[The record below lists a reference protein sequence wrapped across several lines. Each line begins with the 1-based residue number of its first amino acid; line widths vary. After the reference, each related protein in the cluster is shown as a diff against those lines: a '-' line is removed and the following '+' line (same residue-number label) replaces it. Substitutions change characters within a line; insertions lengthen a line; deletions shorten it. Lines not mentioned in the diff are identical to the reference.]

1 MSGTFILLPSC
12 NSGSLFSLLHQIHHN
27 IFFSFLNFNQFFL
40 IPERDAW
47 DASELHFPFQHLLN
61 LAFLGPFFHLLTTN
75 QVDALRGQDQVSLDG
90 LGSLKNKKEKW
101 EWWAIAK
108 SRSGECG
115 RGDILYNSDFCDGH
129 KTQESRLGKG
139 YLKPAIKLVDRI
151 RKVDT
156 LPLGQKLSQLRFLLQ
171 PNVVADKVSVYTV
184 LPPLFGV
191 VQDVWGWWTKH
202 FKQRLCVLSSPRRAY
217 GLWNSPSSLICSYF
231 FLAMNLLQDFWMI
244 LAKVSNFL
252 SLISSRRKSY
262 GDKSNW
268 CLTHLL
274 PCI

>member
-1 MSGTFILLPSC
+1 MFLL
-12 NSGSLFSLLHQIHHN
+12 
-27 IFFSFLNFNQFFL
+27 
-40 IPERDAW
+40 PERDTW
-47 DASELHFPFQHLLN
+47 DASELHFSFQHFLN
-61 LAFLGPFFHLLTTN
+61 LAFLRPFLHLLTAN
-75 QVDALRGQDQVSLDG
+75 QIDALRGQDQVSLDG

-101 EWWAIAK
+101 DWWATDK

-115 RGDILYNSDFCDGH
+115 RGDILCNSDFCDGH
-129 KTQESRLGKG
+129 KTQKKSRRGVG
-139 YLKPAIKLVDRI
+139 YLEPAIKLVDRI
-151 RKVDT
+151 SKVDS
-156 LPLGQKLSQLRFLLQ
+156 LPLGQKLSQLRSLLQ

-191 VQDVWGWWTKH
+191 VQDVWGWWTRH
-202 FKQRLCVLSSPRRAY
+202 FTQRLCVLSSQRGAHD
-217 GLWNSPSSLICSYF
+217 LWDSPSSLICSYF

-262 GDKSNW
+262 GNKSDR

-274 PCI
+274 PSIKQ